1 MWQLKP
7 NVCAFSRSHCDST
20 GTACAQFQHS
30 ISNFLNRECNACSA
44 RADTEMEAE
53 VEPSLETEQRLAQE
67 EAARAEAERRR
78 EIELAAMAQVLISYS
93 PSSCGSL
100 VAAHTFLLHMFR
112 EAWRLGLL
120 PFCIV

>member
-1 MWQLKP
+1 MK
-7 NVCAFSRSHCDST
+7 FSD
-20 GTACAQFQHS
+20 
-30 ISNFLNRECNACSA
+30 RECNACSA